1 MNNTPD
7 NSTNPYDNIEEQN
20 EDDSQPTWDG
30 TYPGDTEVEIEIYN
44 DSIEIDDPTDD
55 GADDPS
61 NYDDA
66 GDEYDTG
73 WIGYNDD
80 ADAVASAGWGMDE
93 DYNNYDYGDSGM
105 CGGEW

>member
-1 MNNTPD
+1 MKN
-7 NSTNPYDNIEEQN
+7 NPYDNIEEQY
-20 EDDSQPTWDG
+20 DDSYPEWDG
-30 TYPGDTEVEIEIYN
+30 NYPGDAEV
-44 DSIEIDDPTDD
+44 EIDDPTDES
-55 GADDPS
+55 ADDPS

-80 ADAVASAGWGMDE
+80 ADALASAGWGMDE

-105 CGGEW
+105 CGEEW